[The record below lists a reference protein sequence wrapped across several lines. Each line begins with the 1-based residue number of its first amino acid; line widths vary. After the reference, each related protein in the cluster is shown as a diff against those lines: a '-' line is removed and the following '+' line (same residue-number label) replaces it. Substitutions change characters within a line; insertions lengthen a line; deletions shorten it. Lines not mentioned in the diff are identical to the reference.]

1 MDDPAFILYAKVA
14 CGQVPSSFVLMITM
28 PHAADTLLGERA
40 HTRCAHE
47 QQQGFDGSRLLRYR
61 FSHPLYMQFGEAAA
75 SSVTI
80 SKPEAAVPIA
90 KESKMGFATN
100 AIHGGQEPGPATGA
114 IVAPIYQTSTYVYDE
129 LGKNK
134 GYDYARTNH
143 PNRKALERTIAKL
156 EDGHS
161 AYVFTSGM
169 AGIDAV
175 FRLLR
180 PGDHVVLSEAV
191 YGGVFRLSTQ
201 LLVHFGLEFSF
212 VDTSSEA
219 AVVSAFRPNTKMLYI
234 ETPTNP
240 TMRIADIAALAKV
253 ASQRNITVVVD
264 NTFLSPYLQRPIE
277 LGAHIV
283 VHSMTKYLN
292 GHSDSTGGAVVLTR
306 KEDAEKIYFIQRS
319 AGSGLAPMD
328 CFLISRGIKTLAVRM
343 LQHNANGLV
352 VARHLDTHPKV
363 QKVLYPGLTSHPQ
376 HEIAR
381 RQQKGPGG
389 MLSFDLGSLEAAR
402 RLLNHV
408 KLCALVES
416 LGGVESLISLPA
428 LMTHASMPQKVR
440 ERVGITEGLVRLSVG
455 IEDAGDIIA
464 DLDQA
469 LHHV

>member
-1 MDDPAFILYAKVA
+1 
-14 CGQVPSSFVLMITM
+14 
-28 PHAADTLLGERA
+28 
-40 HTRCAHE
+40 
-47 QQQGFDGSRLLRYR
+47 
-61 FSHPLYMQFGEAAA
+61 
-75 SSVTI
+75 
-80 SKPEAAVPIA
+80 
-90 KESKMGFATN
+90 MGFATN
-100 AIHGGQEPGPATGA
+100 AIHVGQEPDSATGA
-114 IVAPIYQTSTYVYDE
+114 IVAPIYQTSTYVNEE
-129 LGKNK
+129 LGKYK
-134 GYDYARTNH
+134 DGYDYARTNH

-219 AVVSAFRPNTKMLYI
+219 AVLSAFRPNTKMLYI

-240 TMRIADIAALAKV
+240 TMRIADIAALAKL

-306 KEDAEKIYFIQRS
+306 QEDAEKIYFIQRS

-408 KLCALVES
+408 KLCALAES

-428 LMTHASMPQKVR
+428 LMTHASMPAEVR
-440 ERVGITEGLVRLSVG
+440 ERVGITDGLVRLSVG
-455 IEDAGDIIA
+455 IEDADDIIA